1 MTPVG
6 VAELKAAWR
15 ALEAGAFAGG
25 SPWESAPPTAAWV
38 PGGDERVIAVL
49 GCGGSVGASTVALA
63 LATASEQ
70 PARLVE
76 CCPPDDSGLAAAA
89 SAELGEVDGWRR
101 GSRGPVLIERRLG
114 HGQATPAATTVSLTI
129 LDADASVLRPDAAGW
144 LPTFLAT
151 QPPLLLVTRP
161 TVPALRCLETCLS
174 RLPDPHDC
182 LVVTVGPP
190 LKRWPRQVRCGL
202 GVLAGDLAQAG
213 RIMPFPEDRP
223 LAYTGLTPDPLPAP
237 LINAARHT
245 LTLLLGK
252 EPS

>member
-15 ALEAGAFAGG
+15 ALESGAFAGG
-25 SPWESAPPTAAWV
+25 SPWETAPPTSAWV
-38 PGGDERVIAVL
+38 PGADERVIAVL

-76 CCPPDDSGLAAAA
+76 CCPADNSGLAAAA

-101 GSRGPVLIERRLG
+101 GSRGPVLIERRLS
-114 HGQATPAATTVSLTI
+114 HDQATPLATTVSLTI
-129 LDADASVLRPDAAGW
+129 LDADAAALRPDAAGW
-144 LPTFLAT
+144 LPTFLAAR
-151 QPPLLLVTRP
+151 PPLLLVTRP
-161 TVPALRCLETCLS
+161 TVPALRRLETCLS
-174 RLPDPHDC
+174 RLPDPLDC

-213 RIMPFPEDRP
+213 RIMPFPEDRT

-237 LINAARHT
+237 LLRAARHT

-252 EPS
+252 ELS